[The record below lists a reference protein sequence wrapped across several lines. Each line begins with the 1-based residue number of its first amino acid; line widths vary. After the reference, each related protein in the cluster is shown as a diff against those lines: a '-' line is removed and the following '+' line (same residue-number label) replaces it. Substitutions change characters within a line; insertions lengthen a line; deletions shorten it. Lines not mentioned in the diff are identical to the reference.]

1 MTKSRRRESL
11 SGFVIRASFVIS
23 HSTFV
28 IPSVQLKLDGL
39 TKTFGE
45 HPALDGVSLAIDRAH
60 TLVLIGP
67 SGGGKSTL
75 LRVIAG
81 LEYPDAGTV
90 EINGERVVFDEEF
103 LLAHRRAIGT
113 VFQAFN
119 LFPHLT
125 ALQNIVLP
133 LEKVHGHSR
142 AGAEQIARELLAR
155 FRLENHAAKKPA
167 ELSGGQ
173 RQRIAIARAIAIKP
187 RLLLFDE
194 PTSALD
200 PEMTAEVLGMIEELR
215 DEGRDFILVTHE
227 MGFARR
233 VADQVA
239 LLADGRIVEV
249 GSAGQVFE
257 NPATAQSRDFL
268 AKVLKY

>member
-1 MTKSRRRESL
+1 MRLKLQQITKRYGDHVVLDNVSL
-11 SGFVIRASFVIS
+11 SLERVR
-23 HSTFV
+23 
-28 IPSVQLKLDGL
+28 
-39 TKTFGE
+39 
-45 HPALDGVSLAIDRAH
+45 

-81 LEYPDAGTV
+81 LEYPEAGEV
-90 EINGERVVFDEEF
+90 EIDGEQVAFNEDA
-103 LLAHRRAIGT
+103 LLKHRRTIGV

-125 ALQNIVLP
+125 ALQNITLP
-133 LEKVHGHSR
+133 LEKVHGVLPAEARDTARQILKRLQLDKHS
-142 AGAEQIARELLAR
+142 
-155 FRLENHAAKKPA
+155 HKKPA

-173 RQRIAIARAIAIKP
+173 RQRVAIARAISIKP

-200 PEMTAEVLGMIEELR
+200 PEMTAEVLDVIEELR
-215 DEGRDFILVTHE
+215 EEGLDFILVTHE
-227 MGFARR
+227 MGFARL

-239 LLADGRIVEV
+239 MIADGKIVE
-249 GSAGQVFE
+249 AGTVEQVFE
-257 NPATAQSRDFL
+257 HPASQQSRDFL
-268 AKVLKY
+268 ARVLKY

>member
-1 MTKSRRRESL
+1 M
-11 SGFVIRASFVIS
+11 
-23 HSTFV
+23 
-28 IPSVQLKLDGL
+28 QLRIENL

-45 HPALDGVSLAIDRAH
+45 QRALDSASLALDKVH
-60 TLVLIGP
+60 SLVLIGP

-81 LEYPDAGTV
+81 LEHPDAGTV
-90 EINGERVVFDEEF
+90 GIDGERVVFEEKK
-103 LLAHRRAIGT
+103 LIAHRRRIGV

-125 ALQNIVLP
+125 ALRNIALP
-133 LEKVHGHSR
+133 LEKVHGHTR
-142 AGAEQIARELLAR
+142 DNAERIAMDLLRR
-155 FRLENHAAKKPA
+155 FRLENHAHKKPA
-167 ELSGGQ
+167 ALSGGQ
-173 RQRIAIARAIAIKP
+173 RQRIAIARAIGIKP

-200 PEMTAEVLGMIEELR
+200 PEMTAEVLDMIGELR
-215 DEGRDFILVTHE
+215 EEGRDFILVTHE

-239 LLADGRIVEV
+239 LLADGVIVES
-249 GSAGQVFE
+249 GTPERIFE
-257 NPATAQSRDFL
+257 NPASAQTRDFL
-268 AKVLKY
+268 ARVLKY